1 MSNEVNSYKGQSV
14 ANNSVHLQVILNGIS
29 LQIFFK
35 LFSQDVINVIPRSH
49 REDCKYFPII
59 TLLNY

>member
-35 LFSQDVINVIPRSH
+35 LF
-49 REDCKYFPII
+49 
-59 TLLNY
+59 